1 MLNKLK
7 AAVKSPILWQIVT
20 DVLLGVLVI
29 CLSANTVY
37 PPETPRWM
45 PTLLPVLLYLLL
57 AAITA
62 LVFFLVGKLVR
73 KDDFSGVKPALS
85 GIALDFL
92 TKIEM
97 PVLVCEEDSGIVKW
111 YNSTFLSVAKLKSPP
126 TGMTLEALTGYPAD
140 SFLSDSGAY
149 VRLFDHGFDIRGYRV
164 SSAKK
169 NYILTLW
176 DDNTVLHDSVERL
189 RSEDTLVA
197 LILFDNVD
205 ELLQNAQDEGAG
217 AAIDKAESLLRAW
230 AMDAGGILR
239 ETDRDKF
246 LFLFPRKSLAGMTES
261 RFDILDSVRE
271 VRIGSSGLPITA
283 SIGVCGMTG
292 TLEEKLGIASDSL
305 ELALQRGGDQVVL
318 RDEGGNTEF
327 FGGRTITSQKRNKV
341 HARMTALRLIERL
354 SAASNVLVMMHRG
367 PDFDAIGAAFSMTRL
382 CTFCGVRV
390 SVIVNTE
397 DPNFL
402 LCYDKV
408 KDIPEYQDGSLFVSA
423 VEAQDLIR
431 PDTLL
436 AIVDVNNVKQFEAPE
451 IYDMLSTRT
460 VIIDHH
466 RKTAEFGDKPLEEYI
481 EPAASSTCELMA
493 EILELTIGKGLLR
506 KEEADIMYA
515 GITLDTKQFVHN
527 TGTRTFESALYLRGE
542 GALPVDVQT
551 LFRSSL
557 QEFRSE
563 VRFESNIKI
572 YRGIFAI
579 SYNDYDGNTKKDS
592 ISAAKAADKLLT
604 VDGVEAS
611 FALCRVE
618 DVIHISARSAG
629 KINVQ
634 IIMSKMGG
642 GGHFDASA
650 TRMDGMTIAEAME
663 QLKNAIDEYV
673 AESES
678 QTKP

>member
-1 MLNKLK
+1 MIKKLK
-7 AAVKSPILWQIVT
+7 AAFKSPSFWQMIT
-20 DVLLGVLVI
+20 NVLLGVLVI
-29 CLSANTVY
+29 CLSARTVY
-37 PPETPRWM
+37 PKDTPHWI
-45 PTLLPVLLYLLL
+45 PVAVPVLLYLLL
-57 AAITA
+57 TAIAALI
-62 LVFFLVGKLVR
+62 FFLVGKLIR
-73 KDDFSGVKPALS
+73 KDDFAGVKPALS
-85 GIALDFL
+85 GIALDFM
-92 TKIEM
+92 TKLEM
-97 PVLVCEEDSGIVKW
+97 PVLICEEDTGIVRW
-111 YNSTFLSVAKLKSPP
+111 YNSTFLSVAKRKGTP
-126 TGMTLEALTGYPAD
+126 TGMTVEALTGYSAE
-140 SFLSDSGAY
+140 SLLSDCGVY
-149 VRLFDHGFDIRGYRV
+149 VRLFDRGFDIRGYRV

-176 DDNTVLHDSVERL
+176 DDNTVLHDSVEQM
-189 RSEDTLVA
+189 RSEETLVA
-197 LILFDNVD
+197 LILLDNID
-205 ELLQNAQDEGAG
+205 ELLQNSQEESAG
-217 AAIDKAESLLRAW
+217 ASIDKAEGLLRAW
-230 AMDAGGILR
+230 AVEAGGILR

-246 LFLFPRKSLAGMTES
+246 LFLFPRKSLSAMIES
-261 RFDILDSVRE
+261 RFGILDSVRE
-271 VRIGSSGLPITA
+271 IRIASSGLPITA

-292 TLEEKLGIASDSL
+292 TLEEKIGIASDSL

-318 RDEGGNTEF
+318 RDEAGGTGF
-327 FGGRTITSQKRNKV
+327 FGGKTITTQKRNKV
-341 HARMTALRLIERL
+341 HARMTALKLIERL
-354 SAASNVLVMMHRG
+354 SGASNVLVMMHRG

-390 SVIVNTE
+390 NVIVNTE

-408 KDIPEYQDGSLFVSA
+408 KEIPEYQDGSLFVSA
-423 VEAQDLIR
+423 VEAQDMIG
-431 PDTLL
+431 PETLL
-436 AIVDVNNVKQFEAPE
+436 AVVDVNSVSQFESPE

-466 RKTAEFGDKPLEEYI
+466 RKTAEFPDKPLEEYI
-481 EPAASSTCELMA
+481 EPAASSSCELMA
-493 EILELTIGKGLLR
+493 EILELTVGKGLLR

-579 SYNDYDGNTKKDS
+579 SYNDYDGNTKKDA

-604 VDGVEAS
+604 VAGIEAS
-611 FALCRVE
+611 FALCRV
-618 DVIHISARSAG
+618 DDTIHISARSAG

-634 IIMSKMGG
+634 ILMSKMGG

-650 TRMDGMTIAEAME
+650 TRMAGMTMTEAME

-673 AESES
+673 AENDH
-678 QTKP
+678 